1 MPELGLS
8 VGIGV
13 TAGAARAVEPQA
25 TRGGRQPDEA
35 QQDSRPA
42 VPAAGLGSAPDRLEI
57 QGAVQAPEAS
67 GEGGLDVS
75 SQPSRS
81 REVVFNADFQAFQ
94 NAIRVG
100 DEEIARLPPDSLL
113 KARQAIDRFV
123 QDHFTAPAEETVG
136 DLLGQEVDTEA

>member
-1 MPELGLS
+1 MPELGLN

-13 TAGAARAVEPQA
+13 AAGAARAAEPQA
-25 TRGGRQPDEA
+25 SRGTRQPDEA
-35 QQDSRPA
+35 QQGSRPA
-42 VPAAGLGSAPDRLEI
+42 VPVASLGSVPDRLEI
-57 QGAVQAPEAS
+57 QGAVQAPEAG
-67 GEGGLDVS
+67 GEGGLDVPTP
-75 SQPSRS
+75 PSRS

-123 QDHFTAPAEETVG
+123 QDHFAAPEGAVG